1 MNKPRDPV
9 PRRGS
14 EACLNAT
21 PGCGFIVPL
30 RIMVVD
36 DEPEVARAIK
46 AMMEPLGCE
55 VVILT
60 DSREAAKSLASE
72 KFDGVFVD
80 GRMPNIDGFELT
92 ERVRAS
98 ALNARVPVVMLTGYD
113 DVQTMRKGFRAGI
126 NFFLGKPFTSDRIL
140 RLFRAMQGSILREK
154 RRYARLPFRATVAWR
169 SGPRSGKAVTV
180 NISEGGLLMEM
191 PAALGLGDSVELEF
205 GLPSTPQKLKVDAI
219 VVHTEPEAADG
230 RGRLLAVKFARADA
244 LDIEAIQ
251 RYILGALPT

>member
-46 AMMEPLGCE
+46 AMTEQLGCE
-55 VVILT
+55 VVTFT
-60 DSREAAKSLASE
+60 DSREAAKCFARE
-72 KFDGVFVD
+72 KFDGIFVD
-80 GRMPNIDGFELT
+80 GRMPNLDGFELT
-92 ERVRAS
+92 AKIRAS
-98 ALNARVPVVMLTGYD
+98 DLNARVPVVMLTGYD
-113 DVQTMRKGFRAGI
+113 DVHTMRKGFRAGI
-126 NFFLGKPFTSDRIL
+126 TFFLGKPFTPDRIL
-140 RLFRAMQGSILREK
+140 RLFRAMEGSILSEK
-154 RRYARLPFRATVAWR
+154 RRHARLPLRATVVWK

-180 NISEGGLLMEM
+180 NLSEDGLLMEI
-191 PAALGLGDSVELEF
+191 PPGLGPGDSVELEF
-205 GLPSTPQKLKVDAI
+205 GLPSTPQKLKVNAT
-219 VVHTEPEAADG
+219 VVYTGPEGPVGAG
-230 RGRLLAVKFARADA
+230 RRVAVKFTHVDA

-251 RYILGALPT
+251 RYVLGALPI